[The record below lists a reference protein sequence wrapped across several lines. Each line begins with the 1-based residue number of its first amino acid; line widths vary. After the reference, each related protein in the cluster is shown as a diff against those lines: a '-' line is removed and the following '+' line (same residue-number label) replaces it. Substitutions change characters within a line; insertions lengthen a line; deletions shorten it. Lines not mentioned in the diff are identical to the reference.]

1 MVFFSKEE
9 KFRLRCNRGGLGV
22 LQAPGHCG
30 VSGFGMKEITGEDS
44 LSVMLACLLCL
55 LEIKL
60 KRILPLILQFYYTF

>member
-9 KFRLRCNRGGLGV
+9 KFRLKCNSGGLGA
-22 LQAPGHCG
+22 LQALGHCG

-44 LSVMLACLLCL
+44 LSVMLA

>member
-44 LSVMLACLLCL
+44 LSVMLA